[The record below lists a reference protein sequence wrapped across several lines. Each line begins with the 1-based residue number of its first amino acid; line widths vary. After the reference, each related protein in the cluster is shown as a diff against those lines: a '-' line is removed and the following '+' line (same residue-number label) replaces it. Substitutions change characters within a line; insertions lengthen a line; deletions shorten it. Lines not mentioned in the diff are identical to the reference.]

1 MASSNTNMNTNNT
14 IVIVL
19 LAIKTLVP
27 IVVGILVLRS
37 YFKGKKIETKRCFIK
52 WLIKDIK
59 IRLIECDNFKLKEQ
73 FSLKIQFIV
82 ERIDDFEKQRLMGGE
97 MFLTF
102 VIGAF
107 TNRKYNLIEGELD
120 QYLEELNAIKDELPE
135 STIEKIKKHKR

>member
-1 MASSNTNMNTNNT
+1 MNTNNT

-19 LAIKTLVP
+19 LAIKTLGTYCCVC
-27 IVVGILVLRS
+27 ILALRS

-52 WLIKDIK
+52 WLNKDIK
-59 IRLIECDNFKLKEQ
+59 IRLTECDNFKLKEQ
-73 FSLKIQFIV
+73 FSLEIQFIV

-135 STIEKIKKHKR
+135 STIEKIKKHKH